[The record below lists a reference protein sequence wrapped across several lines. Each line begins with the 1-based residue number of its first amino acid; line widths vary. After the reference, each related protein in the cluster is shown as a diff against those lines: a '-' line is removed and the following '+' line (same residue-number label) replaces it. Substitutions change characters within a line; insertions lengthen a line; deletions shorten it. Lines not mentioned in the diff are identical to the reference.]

1 MKFSINPA
9 DILNVGSA
17 TCRRIVPNG
26 VPKRPAEGGQQPLV
40 FVEDGLLQRS
50 STHGQLTPIAD
61 AEVTPFRE
69 IAALRLDDPAESPPA
84 SPAPSNS
91 GAAVVAAKR
100 PAVSSVEA
108 RPSATPPA
116 ATPPRTPVRTP
127 QSTPQVT
134 PQLSPQKTN
143 GVAERRTPQLSDA
156 ANSPVRSPNSL
167 LERKRQLKDD
177 DELYAFSW
185 TSSDLSRL
193 VKNHGPGLLN
203 VGNDCFMNSVLQ
215 FFIHTPQLVRYVRT
229 SRNNHPCSNIC
240 MHCALNIHVENVL
253 RGMGT
258 ISPKV
263 IRQVVN
269 AQFPNRIPHNQED
282 AHEMLLFML
291 GKLEP
296 PLPKKKAIRENGDS
310 NQPPPL
316 TEMDRIFGGKM
327 KSLLTCGQCSNRR
340 GQPEMVRELNLSFPP
355 NSGYATCDL
364 KDMLKHFFASERM
377 TGYKCENCHQVGTTR
392 RWFILQAP
400 NILIIQLKRFRPN
413 SSKLQNEVKVPLG
426 LDLAEFASN
435 KAPPANYQYRL
446 YGYISHYGSS
456 IHSGHYVARMRGFND
471 KWYKFDDSEVSDW
484 KGGTYFGKDPYILFY
499 HKWDKSMQFNGN
511 SPAHSVNGRSCNGP
525 TPAKRPFQGAGLHK
539 TSPYVSPLVPRNVM
553 PEWRRM

>member
-1 MKFSINPA
+1 MKFSIKPT
-9 DILNVGSA
+9 DILNAPSA
-17 TCRRIVPNG
+17 TCRRMLPNG

-40 FVEDGLLQRS
+40 FVEDGLLQPS
-50 STHGQLTPIAD
+50 SAHGQLTPIAE

-91 GAAVVAAKR
+91 GAPAVAAKR
-100 PAVSSVEA
+100 PSFSSVEA
-108 RPSATPPA
+108 RPSATPLA

-127 QSTPQVT
+127 LAT

-143 GVAERRTPQLSDA
+143 GVAERRTPQLPDG
-156 ANSPVRSPNSL
+156 ANAPIRSPNPL
-167 LERKRQLKDD
+167 LERKRQLRDE

-185 TSSDLSRL
+185 TSSDFSRIL
-193 VKNHGPGLLN
+193 KNHGPGLQN
-203 VGNDCFMNSVLQ
+203 IGNDCFMNSVLQ
-215 FFIHTPQLVRYVRT
+215 FFLHTPQLVRYVRT
-229 SRNNHPCSNIC
+229 SKSNHPCSTVC
-240 MHCALNIHVENVL
+240 MHCALNTHVENVL

-296 PLPKKKAIRENGDS
+296 PLPKKKAVRENGDS

-316 TEMDRIFGGKM
+316 SEIDRIFGGKM
-327 KSLLTCGQCSNRR
+327 KSSLTCGQCGSRR
-340 GQPEMVRELNLSFPP
+340 GHPEMVRELNLSFPL
-355 NSGYATCDL
+355 NSGYAPCALT
-364 KDMLKHFFASERM
+364 DMLKHFFASERM

-400 NILIIQLKRFRPN
+400 NVLIIQLKRFRPN
-413 SSKLQNEVKVPLG
+413 SSKLQNEVQVPLY
-426 LDLAEFASN
+426 LDLGEFASN
-435 KAPPANYQYRL
+435 KAQQPASYRL
-446 YGYISHYGSS
+446 YGFISHYGSS
-456 IHSGHYVARMRGFND
+456 IHSGHYVATMRGFND
-471 KWYKFDDSEVSDW
+471 KWYEFDDSTVSDRR
-484 KGGTYFGKDPYILFY
+484 GGPYCGKDPYILFY
-499 HKWDKSMQFNGN
+499 HKWDKPMQLNGN
-511 SPAHSVNGRSCNGP
+511 SPAHSLNGRSCNGP
-525 TPAKRPFQGAGLHK
+525 TPAKRPFHGAGLHK
-539 TSPYVSPLVPRNVM
+539 NAGWKNSPLM
-553 PEWRRM
+553 PHNHIPEYRRM